1 MPKLI
6 WFRFIGKR
14 PMIDERIRKL
24 RLAEKNPDHIR
35 VELKEVEWLSACTF
49 ILIKTGTTQ

>member
-1 MPKLI
+1 MVPL
-6 WFRFIGKR
+6 RFVGKR
-14 PMIDERIRKL
+14 PMIDERIREL
-24 RLAEKNPDHIR
+24 RLAEKTPDHIR